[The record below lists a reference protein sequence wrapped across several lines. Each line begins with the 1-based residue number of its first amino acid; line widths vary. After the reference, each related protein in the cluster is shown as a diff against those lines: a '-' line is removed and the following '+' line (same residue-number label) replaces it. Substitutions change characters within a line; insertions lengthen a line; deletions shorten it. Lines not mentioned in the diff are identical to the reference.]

1 LPSTSPILT
10 TDYFEFGNSTS
21 NNLSSEGCGVEM
33 GDAVLGLVS
42 SELENQAPKW
52 AVIRNLSDPV
62 INGNLREDASSAREP
77 RIALQTMWAVWYYE
91 TYGYWTSINSALTTW
106 ALIAGI

>member
-1 LPSTSPILT
+1 MYRVLP
-10 TDYFEFGNSTS
+10 G
-21 NNLSSEGCGVEM
+21 
-33 GDAVLGLVS
+33 ALGLVC
-42 SELENQAPKW
+42 SELGNRAPNW

-62 INGNLREDASSAREP
+62 INGNLREDASVTLGP